1 MLKCLFDPI
10 GCVQTTVAGWWA
22 SIPLEWLLGAAFVLG
37 LMVGAALGRW
47 GVAALLGVLGGVAL
61 FRWVGGKP
69 VSTDEQYGTREEVR
83 NTRRGKETQR
93 KKSVEDMV
101 RGE

>member
-61 FRWVGGKP
+61 FRWTGGKP
-69 VSTDEQYGTREEVR
+69 VSTDEQYGHPEVR
-83 NTRRGKETQR
+83 KPRKGKDAPP